1 MFEVKYKWRHPP
13 YVTRVFWSIFVDNEK
28 ITDKNYNPISDEVK
42 SLLILNLCNSDDMD
56 HDDLEVHEEFSETEG
71 ETDETDEDL

>member
-1 MFEVKYKWRHPP
+1 MRKLP
-13 YVTRVFWSIFVDNEK
+13 TRT
-28 ITDKNYNPISDEVK
+28 ITQLSDEVK

-71 ETDETDEDL
+71 ETDETDETDEDL

>member
-1 MFEVKYKWRHPP
+1 MLLVSSDP
-13 YVTRVFWSIFVDNEK
+13 YLSTMRK
-28 ITDKNYNPISDEVK
+28 LPTKTITQLSDEVK

-56 HDDLEVHEEFSETEG
+56 HDGLEVHEEFSETEG

>member
-1 MFEVKYKWRHPP
+1 MLLVSSDP
-13 YVTRVFWSIFVDNEK
+13 YLSTMRK
-28 ITDKNYNPISDEVK
+28 LPTKTITQLSDEVK

-56 HDDLEVHEEFSETEG
+56 HDDLEVHEEFSETDG